1 MGNRSHRSTSICR
14 VHTSGM
20 AGAPSLKI
28 VALSASVSVSLPP
41 LLSSPFSLSA
51 GPQMIRKSRG
61 IVLARSAAQRRS
73 EYQMCEGIWGFSC
86 LNWFSRSSGSLR
98 VCWRCWC
105 CARSV
110 STLEQL
116 VERRAWVFC
125 VHASASTRP
134 QYVSHYTGSSR
145 TTVRG
150 PYLGPYLPYC

>member
-1 MGNRSHRSTSICR
+1 VGNRSHRSTSICR

-73 EYQMCEGIWGFSC
+73 EYQMCEGIFMSK
-86 LNWFSRSSGSLR
+86 LVLEKFWFSPCVLE
-98 VCWRCWC
+98 
-105 CARSV
+105 ARSV